1 MIIKLNGAELP
12 CGTAIKVEASD
23 PLYKLRKTK
32 DADQSCTPVEP
43 EKSETSV
50 EKDED
55 LDDFFA
61 SLDGEADDEM
71 A

>member
-1 MIIKLNGAELP
+1 MP

-32 DADQSCTPVEP
+32 DADQCCTPVEP
-43 EKSETSV
+43 AKSEPPV

-61 SLDGEADDEM
+61 SLDGDGDANDEM
-71 A
+71 V